1 MVDAKL
7 PKILACDGAEDFQPR
22 DHAQG
27 GDLPLRKPYR
37 RRCTGAH
44 ISRGL
49 KPAWR
54 LAVSVELM
62 NRAQCPS
69 QPLVD
74 LVVAERVVR
83 RIAALWLLEQSTTI
97 LGLFDST
104 LGC

>member
-1 MVDAKL
+1 
-7 PKILACDGAEDFQPR
+7 
-22 DHAQG
+22 
-27 GDLPLRKPYR
+27 
-37 RRCTGAH
+37 
-44 ISRGL
+44 
-49 KPAWR
+49 
-54 LAVSVELM
+54 M